1 MRYCHHY
8 MNKLRAKIKSI
19 CGNLKKKFCGI
30 NCILMK
36 KEVLQWHLVNASV
49 NIPSPIY
56 IFSEHLGNNQLCV
69 LYPDNYIDLFF
80 FFSWKTKYLLNF
92 LDPFFFFVNPDLF
105 PNYIMLWY
113 NDPICTIIPP
123 LYTQTPPI
131 WAQILFD
138 RKFFHGLVHY
148 TFTHT
153 SSQDTI
159 YVVLYIDYI
168 IAPNTLINP
177 KWLIFSTPF
186 PFAFYLSTN

>member
-1 MRYCHHY
+1 MLPSTSHHQF
-8 MNKLRAKIKSI
+8 IFSPSI
-19 CGNLKKKFCGI
+19 SETISFAF
-30 NCILMK
+30 CILIIT
-36 KEVLQWHLVNASV
+36 L
-49 NIPSPIY
+49 IY
-56 IFSEHLGNNQLCV
+56 
-69 LYPDNYIDLFF
+69 FF
-80 FFSWKTKYLLNF
+80 FFLKTKYLLNF

-148 TFTHT
+148 TLTHT
-153 SSQDTI
+153 SSPDTI